1 MEGKALG
8 PAKVLP
14 PVQGNVQRVVR
25 GIGWG
30 GGNTLMGE
38 REEEGIEV
46 YGQSG
51 LHSKFKASLNY
62 RLRPCLANKMEAKTK
77 YPNQQTNENPPSH
90 SN

>member
-1 MEGKALG
+1 VEGKALG

-46 YGQSG
+46 YGQET
-51 LHSKFKASLNY
+51 
-62 RLRPCLANKMEAKTK
+62 R
-77 YPNQQTNENPPSH
+77 
-90 SN
+90 